1 MSPFLFSPR
10 WRRVAAAV
18 LAVAALG
25 AAPPAT
31 AADTAPALALKP
43 CRLKGVEHDAQCGTL
58 RRPLDPARPE
68 GTQID
73 IQVAVLPAVARNKKP
88 DPVLFFAGGPGQS
101 AIGLAGPISRLY
113 QRFVNRRDL
122 ILVDQRGT
130 GRSAPLACAPDAPTR
145 PIVDGID
152 NSRQSQQLAECLA
165 ALKKLPH
172 GDLTKYTTTIAMA
185 DADAVRQALGVTRVN
200 IVGGSYGT
208 RAALEYMRQFPG
220 SVRRA
225 VIDGVAP
232 PDMALPGSFSPDA
245 QRAFDAL
252 LASCDGPSADAD
264 CSRRFPGLRAQWK
277 AVLASLPREVEVTHP
292 VTGRE
297 ERITLQREML
307 AGLVRL
313 PLYAPALASAL
324 PYAISEAAA
333 GRFGAIVGLATSMAG
348 GGKGLD
354 LAMGMHFSVVC
365 AEDMPRLGLTG
376 DQPGAD
382 FGDAALK
389 LYREACAAWPKGEV
403 PAAFYTIPPAPA
415 ATLVLSGSD
424 DPVTPPRHG
433 ARVAQALGAKARHVV
448 VPHAGHGTVAIGCMR
463 DVVFRFVDTEDEAA
477 ALAAVT
483 ADAQCAAKLPRP
495 PAFSLPA
502 ASAPPLPPP
511 PPGPP
516 RRPPPPNDDA
526 RSSKVDR

>member
-1 MSPFLFSPR
+1 MSSTAFAPR
-10 WRRVAAAV
+10 RLRAWLAASALAAA
-18 LAVAALG
+18 LPAA
-25 AAPPAT
+25 
-31 AADTAPALALKP
+31 AADATPALALKP

-58 RRPLDPARPE
+58 RRPLDPAKPD
-68 GTQID
+68 GTQVD
-73 IQVAVLPAVARNKKP
+73 IQVAVLPAIARNKKP

-101 AIGLAGPISRLY
+101 AIGLAGPVSRLY
-113 QRFVNRRDL
+113 QRFLNRRDL

-145 PIVDGID
+145 PIVDSID
-152 NSRQSQQLAECLA
+152 NGRQAQQLAECLA
-165 ALKKLPH
+165 ALKKLPY
-172 GDLTKYTTTIAMA
+172 GDLTKFTTTIAMA
-185 DADAVRQALGVTRVN
+185 DADAVRRALGADKVN

-208 RAALEYMRQFPG
+208 RAALEYMRQFPA

-252 LASCDGPSADAD
+252 LGDCEADAE
-264 CSRRFPGLRAQWK
+264 CSKRFPGLRAQWK
-277 AVLASLPREVEVTHP
+277 TVLAGLPREVEVTHP

-313 PLYAPALASAL
+313 PLYAPVLASAL

-333 GRFGAIVGLATSMAG
+333 GRFGAIVGLATSVAG

-403 PAAFYTIPPAPA
+403 PAAFYSIPPAPA

-477 ALAAVT
+477 ALTAVAT
-483 ADAQCAAKLPRP
+483 EAECAAKVPRP

-502 ASAPPLPPP
+502 GSAPPP
-511 PPGPP
+511 PPAPPEPP
-516 RRPPPPNDDA
+516 RRPPAPHDDA